1 MARPSDAKD
10 LVQHDSRS
18 YRDHL
23 DSTHQHLVSSAI
35 ISPPSR
41 KPLIVSSFTC
51 FCLVP
56 QSAPRF
62 NTHSC
67 GAAVIGGLVQYVFS
81 APARI
86 DLLCSSHRPRPRRWA
101 KNALHYVAPRFM
113 LRRQLKS
120 PGAAVISVRAAHN
133 QRGVRAATNPSGR
146 PSARVVQCCG
156 AAFAEA
162 VRHQGWPGPWP
173 SSPCRPRHIH
183 ALCPARRVPTMLGW
197 C

>member
-23 DSTHQHLVSSAI
+23 DSTHQHHVSSAI

-41 KPLIVSSFTC
+41 KPVIVPSFTS

-86 DLLCSSHRPRPRRWA
+86 DLLRSSHRSRPRRWA
-101 KNALHYVAPRFM
+101 KNALHYAHHVIMRSSSRETPAERLTRRRFPA
-113 LRRQLKS
+113 RQT
-120 PGAAVISVRAAHN
+120 AHN
-133 QRGVRAATNPSGR
+133 SKALKELHQLVRRPIPAGAGPSR
-146 PSARVVQCCG
+146 LQPVER
-156 AAFAEA
+156 
-162 VRHQGWPGPWP
+162 
-173 SSPCRPRHIH
+173 
-183 ALCPARRVPTMLGW
+183 ALLH
-197 C
+197 